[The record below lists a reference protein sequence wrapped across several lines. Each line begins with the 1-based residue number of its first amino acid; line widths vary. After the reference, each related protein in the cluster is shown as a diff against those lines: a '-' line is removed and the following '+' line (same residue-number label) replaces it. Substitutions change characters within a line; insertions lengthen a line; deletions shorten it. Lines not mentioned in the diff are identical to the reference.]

1 MFLGALAFQDV
12 NYNKIDEWMQMV
24 WTCIQTNFNGDKPKL
39 SSGSQA
45 PKNPVLLI
53 PQGSYASRT
62 ALCRHVD
69 LDIDLVFYEEYEIEF
84 EDKVQTITKVLSTGM
99 ADDFDHTGNLC
110 ITKEGLRIAL
120 MYVWGK
126 LVQGP
131 DFKLPVVGTI
141 LDGYTLDWKD
151 QPEDNYLRMK
161 HFIRKLG
168 KR

>member
-24 WTCIQTNFNGDKPKL
+24 WTRIKTNFNSDKPKL
-39 SSGSQA
+39 SSASQPSASQA
-45 PKNPVLLI
+45 PKHPVLLI
-53 PQGSYASRT
+53 PRGSYASRT
-62 ALCRHVD
+62 ALRGHVD
-69 LDIDLVFYEEYEIEF
+69 LDIDLVFHEEYEIEF

-99 ADDFDHTGNLC
+99 ADDFDRAGNLC

-126 LVQGP
+126 LAQGL
-131 DFKLPVVGTI
+131 DFKLPAVGTI

-151 QPEDNYLRMK
+151 QPEDNYL
-161 HFIRKLG
+161 G
-168 KR
+168 